1 MNISLTPE
9 LEKMVQS
16 CVASGQYNNASE
28 VVRDALRLM
37 IRRDAMGNY
46 YDEWLKAQIE
56 IGWQQAERGELVS
69 FNMQE
74 IINRALSKK
83 DMSA

>member
-37 IRRDAMGNY
+37 IRRDAMGHY
-46 YDEWLKAQIE
+46 YDEWLRVQIE
-56 IGWQQAERGELVS
+56 SGWQQAERGELVP

-74 IINRALSKK
+74 IIDEVLAEHAAGK
-83 DMSA
+83 